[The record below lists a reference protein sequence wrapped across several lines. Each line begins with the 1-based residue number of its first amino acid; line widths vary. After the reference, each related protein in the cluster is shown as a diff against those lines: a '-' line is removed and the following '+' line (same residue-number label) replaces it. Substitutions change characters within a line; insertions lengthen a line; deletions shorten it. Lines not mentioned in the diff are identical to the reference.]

1 MSARLSPN
9 TWTLILPSG
18 KNQVQV
24 RLEPSPGCPSSLKIF
39 NRYSCVYSDLYS
51 ILCLSPPTHAL
62 IRVCI
67 FVYILIYLYIYM
79 YIYTIYVHYLYCV
92 LLFRSLS
99 PRRVL
104 WLFYLLKNNR
114 VCAGMLTRFSPGAT
128 AWVFVLHVWGKG
140 GRASDALTVS

>member
-39 NRYSCVYSDLYS
+39 NRYSCVYSDFIFDS
-51 ILCLSPPTHAL
+51 MFIPANTCADSSLC
-62 IRVCI
+62 IRI
-67 FVYILIYLYIYM
+67 YTYISVYIC
-79 YIYTIYVHYLYCV
+79 IYTIYVYYLCCM

-99 PRRVL
+99 PQHVL
-104 WLFYLLKNNR
+104 WLFYLLKNDR
-114 VCAGMLTRFSPGAT
+114 VLRWHANPVLTGRDSMGVYAT
-128 AWVFVLHVWGKG
+128 CMGERGKG
-140 GRASDALTVS
+140 K